1 MYSLSQTVKDLFQS
15 TPWGVEM
22 TITPITGDQM
32 TVTDANIV
40 MGTLTVDRYVSTSE
54 ALPVGTAT
62 AGQLSFTLDN
72 HASDFDGVVFA
83 GAEIYARFYVWNG
96 GNKAYL
102 PIGYFTIDEAPRIL
116 ETVSI
121 TALDRMV
128 QYDFVPNASDLI
140 FPCHVYELVR
150 TLSEQ
155 ALGGDAENCIYNNS
169 GLPSLANANYQI
181 PAAPDGIEEFTAR
194 QLLQFCCQIMG
205 CNAQINRGNQLYLS
219 TYNTTS
225 LLSFDETQRYSS
237 DIREQTSVTGIS
249 VTNAAGDT
257 NLSGDEGYVL
267 EIKDNPLIQTDPAD
281 IDLSGLIGITF
292 CPFSAVTVPMPW
304 MFPMDFVT
312 FTKEQVGYPVYIT
325 KMTQSFNGNTA
336 FEGAGLSSVQ
346 KGYATID
353 PLTVREQQILRD
365 IRTRASEAVS
375 AAEQN
380 AISFSNIIA
389 NSLGLYDLSVTNPDG
404 STTFYF
410 GDQETL
416 EDSNVIYTFRA
427 NGFAW
432 TSNWNGGSPTWENG
446 IDANGNAILRLLTLY
461 KLTAAQIE
469 AGSITANEI
478 NLSVNDA
485 IFGAQSVN
493 DVIDANGTVTGAA
506 AQAGANKATLDSQKD
521 YIRIGSL
528 PGGGY
533 GVAIGTVNN
542 GNFVTGA
549 KFVKNRLSFYDNS
562 GNEVAWISDATLH
575 INEAQIVESIK
586 FGYGYKWV
594 INSDSSDTD
603 SITGYGSV
611 VLRW

>member
-22 TITPITGDQM
+22 TITPTTGDQM

-72 HASDFDGVVFA
+72 HAGDFDGVVFA
-83 GAEIYARFYVWNG
+83 GAEIYARFYVWDG

-128 QYDFVPNASDLI
+128 QYDFVPNASDLT
-140 FPCHVYELVR
+140 FPCTVNSLYVQLR
-150 TLSEQ
+150 TLAGVPAGS
-155 ALGGDAENCIYNNS
+155 ALTSFPNYSYVITSAPENI
-169 GLPSLANANYQI
+169 GEL
-181 PAAPDGIEEFTAR
+181 TAR
-194 QLLQFCCQIMG
+194 QLLQYCLQILG
-205 CNAQINRGNQLYLS
+205 ANAQIGRAGTPVISGYDSS
-219 TYNTTS
+219 TPAAIT
-225 LLSFDETQRYSS
+225 DEATRYSS
-237 DIREQTSVTGIS
+237 DIREAVTVTGVSVTS
-249 VTNAAGDT
+249 ASGDDY
-257 NLSGDEGYVL
+257 LSGDEGYVL
-267 EIKDNPLIQTDPAD
+267 EIKDNPLIQHDPDTVAAG
-281 IDLSGLIGITF
+281 LAGLIGVSF
-292 CPFSAVTVPMPW
+292 SPFSAVTVPLPW
-304 MFPMDFVT
+304 LDPMDCLT
-312 FTKEQVGYPVYIT
+312 FTKNGVSHTVFCTKIT
-325 KMTQSFNGNTA
+325 QTINCNTA
-336 FEGAGLSSVQ
+336 LEGTGLSETR

-461 KLTAAQIE
+461 KLTADQIE

-478 NLSVNDA
+478 NLTVNDA
-485 IFGAQSVN
+485 IFGSQSVN
-493 DVIDANGTVTGAA
+493 DVIDANGTVAGAA

-586 FGYGYKWV
+586 FGYGYKWI
-594 INSDSSDTD
+594 INTDSSDTD
-603 SITGYGSV
+603 AITGYGSV

>member
-15 TPWGVEM
+15 SPWGVEM
-22 TITPITGDQM
+22 TITPITGDPL
-32 TVTDANIV
+32 TVTDANLM
-40 MGTLTVDRYVSTSE
+40 MGTLSVDRYVSTSE

-72 HASDFDGVVFA
+72 HDGDFDGVLFE

-96 GNKAYL
+96 GSKAYL
-102 PIGYFTIDEAPRIL
+102 PIGYFTIDEAPRVL

-121 TALDRMV
+121 VALDRMV
-128 QYDFVPNASDLI
+128 QFDVIPELSVA
-140 FPCHVYELVR
+140 FPCTVEALVNDLASIAGVQVQT
-150 TLSEQ
+150 TLS
-155 ALGGDAENCIYNNS
+155 G
-169 GLPSLANANYQI
+169 LANYSYLI
-181 PAAPDGIEEFTAR
+181 PSAPEQLQDLTAR
-194 QLLQFCCQIMG
+194 QLLQYCAQIMG
-205 CNAQINRGNQLYLS
+205 VNAQIGRDGNLYFLEYS
-219 TYNTTS
+219 DS
-225 LLSFDETQRYSS
+225 PSGSFDETQRYSS
-237 DIREQTSVTGIS
+237 DIREDVTVTGVSIS
-249 VTNAAGDT
+249 STTGDVAMAGV
-257 NLSGDEGYVL
+257 EGYVL
-267 EIKDNPLIQTDPAD
+267 EIKDNPLIQTDPTGLLT
-281 IDLSGLIGITF
+281 DLSYLCDPSDPIVF
-292 CPFSAVTVPMPW
+292 APFSASVIPVPW
-304 MFPMDFVT
+304 YDPMDCLT
-312 FTKEQVGYPVYIT
+312 FTKNGAGHTVFVT
-325 KMTQSFNGNTA
+325 KIAQTVNCNTA
-336 FEGAGLSSVQ
+336 LEGTGLSETR
-346 KGYATID
+346 KGYAAID

-416 EDSNVIYTFRA
+416 DDSHIIYTFRA

-478 NLSVNDA
+478 NLTVNDA
-485 IFGAQSVN
+485 IFGSRSVN
-493 DVIDANGTVTGAA
+493 DVIDNNSTVAGAV
-506 AQAGANKATLDSQKD
+506 AQAEANKSTLDSQKD

-533 GVAIGTVNN
+533 GVAIGTVVN
-542 GNFVTGA
+542 GSFVTGA
-549 KFVKNRLSFYDNS
+549 KFVKNRLSFFDNS
-562 GNEVAWISDATLH
+562 GHEVAWISDATLH

-586 FGYGYKWV
+586 FGYGYKWI
-594 INSDSSDTD
+594 INTDSSDTD
-603 SITGYGSV
+603 AITGYGSV

>member
-1 MYSLSQTVKDLFQS
+1 MYNLSQTVKDLFQS
-15 TPWGVEM
+15 SPWGVEM
-22 TITPITGDQM
+22 TITPITGDPL
-32 TVTDANIV
+32 TVTDANLV
-40 MGTLTVDRYVSTSE
+40 MGTLSVDRYVSTSE

-72 HASDFDGVVFA
+72 HDGDFDGVLFD

-96 GNKAYL
+96 GSKAYL
-102 PIGYFTIDEAPRIL
+102 PIGTFTVDEAPRIL
-116 ETVSI
+116 ETISI
-121 TALDRMV
+121 TALDAMV
-128 QYDFVPNASDLI
+128 QYDFVPNANDLS
-140 FPCHVYELVR
+140 FPCTVARLYIDLR
-150 TLSEQ
+150 TL
-155 ALGGDAENCIYNNS
+155 AGVTGDAVITDFPNYS
-169 GLPSLANANYQI
+169 YQI
-181 PAAPDGIEEFTAR
+181 TSAPENIGELTAR
-194 QLLQFCCQIMG
+194 QLLQYCCQIMG
-205 CNAQINRGNQLYLS
+205 VNAQIKRNGHLMLYPYDS
-219 TYNTTS
+219 SSPAATT
-225 LLSFDETQRYSS
+225 DETTRYSS
-237 DIREQTSVTGIS
+237 DVREAVTVTGVSVT
-249 VTNAAGDT
+249 TADGDDY
-257 NLSGDEGYVL
+257 LAGDEGYVL
-267 EIKDNPLIQTDPAD
+267 EIKDNPLIQHDPDVIASG
-281 IDLSGLIGITF
+281 LSGMVGLSF
-292 CPFSAVTVPMPW
+292 SPFSAATVPLPW
-304 MFPMDFVT
+304 LDPMDCIKFRKNGVDYTSFVT
-312 FTKEQVGYPVYIT
+312 KIT
-325 KMTQSFNGNTA
+325 QTVNCNTA
-336 FEGAGLSSVQ
+336 LEGTGLSETR

-404 STTFYF
+404 SATFYF

-416 EDSNVIYTFRA
+416 DDSNVIYTFRA

-478 NLSVNDA
+478 NLTVNDA
-485 IFGAQSVN
+485 IFGSQSVS
-493 DVIDANGTVTGAA
+493 DVIDNNETVNGAKD
-506 AQAGANKATLDSQKD
+506 QADANKSTLDSQKD

-533 GVAIGTVNN
+533 GVAIGTKVN
-542 GNFVTGA
+542 GSFVTGA

-562 GNEVAWISDATLH
+562 GREVAWISDATLH
-575 INEAQIVESIK
+575 IKEAQIVESIK
-586 FGYGYKWV
+586 FGYGYKWE